1 MDPCRFLKFTP
12 PLPPASVSSIF
23 TRDHLYIVPW
33 LKEKEHISEDNKGR
47 AGVDQ

>member
-33 LKEKEHISEDNKGR
+33 LKEKEHINEDNKGR